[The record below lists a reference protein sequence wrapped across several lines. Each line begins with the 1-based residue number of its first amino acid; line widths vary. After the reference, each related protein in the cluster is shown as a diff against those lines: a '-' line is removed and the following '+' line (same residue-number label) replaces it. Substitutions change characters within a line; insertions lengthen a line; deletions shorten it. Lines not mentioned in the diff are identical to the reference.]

1 MVRFWEL
8 CFASPYR
15 NLLKLDL
22 AKDGVVELDLLF
34 AGGEPEIHSRMLK
47 ARIELPSSW
56 DMLLRTNIVSYC

>member
-8 CFASPYR
+8 CLLLR
-15 NLLKLDL
+15 IVILLKLDL